1 VNASTS
7 AASRRAGPRALI
19 ALAAGGVFSLATS
32 VAGFSLA
39 ASAAGMLTL
48 AASSAGVL
56 TLAASAAGAMTIERV
71 VSPGGIEA
79 WLVRDHALPLIA
91 LEFAILGSADQD
103 PPDKPGVA
111 SMATSL
117 FDEGAGSFDATAFHD
132 RLERKAIELGFR
144 VGRDYFRGTLRMLKE
159 NRDEAF
165 DYLRLALTEPRFDAE
180 AVERMRA
187 QTVSRLQRETQSPN
201 ELASRSWWATAFPG
215 HPYGMPVNGT
225 LESVPHI
232 TVDDLKAYTRRTLA
246 RDHLTIAVV
255 GDIDAETTGL
265 LLDRTFGAL
274 PAKAELAPVASIVP
288 HGLGRRIVIPLD
300 VPQAVVNFGGPG
312 IGRDDPDFMAAYI
325 INHILGG
332 GSFSSRLYREVREKR
347 GLAYGVSDSLVWL
360 NHTAVLLGST
370 ATRADATG
378 QTIEI
383 IEHEIRRLAEEG
395 PTEEEFVKAKT
406 YLKGSFALGLDTS
419 NRVAG
424 TLVQL
429 QLDHLGIDYIERRSA
444 LIDAVTLADAKRVA
458 KRLLGGGMLVTVVGR
473 PEGVTSKEGG

>member
-1 VNASTS
+1 VNAPTS
-7 AASRRAGPRALI
+7 APIRCAGAPICRTGALVAGAMF
-19 ALAAGGVFSLATS
+19 ALAAF
-32 VAGFSLA
+32 
-39 ASAAGMLTL
+39 AGMLTM
-48 AASSAGVL
+48 ASPAE
-56 TLAASAAGAMTIERV
+56 AMTIEKV

-79 WLVRDHALPLIA
+79 WLVRDNALPLIA

-103 PPDKPGVA
+103 PADKPGVA
-111 SMATSL
+111 SLAASL

-144 VGRDYFRGTLRMLKE
+144 VGRDYFRGTLRMLKD

-187 QTVSRLQRETQSPN
+187 QTMSQLRRETVSPN
-201 ELASRSWWATAFPG
+201 DLASRNWWATAFPN
-215 HPYGMPVNGT
+215 HPYGRPVNGT

-232 TVDDLKAYTRRTLA
+232 TVDDLKSYTRHVLA
-246 RDHLTIAVV
+246 RDNLRIAVV
-255 GDIDAETTGL
+255 GDIDAETTGR
-265 LLDRTFGAL
+265 LLDRTFGGL
-274 PAKAELAPVASIVP
+274 PAKAELAPVAAVVP
-288 HGLGRRIVIPLD
+288 QGLGRRIVIPLD

-312 IGRDDPDFMAAYI
+312 IGRGDPDFMAAYI
-325 INHILGG
+325 VNHVLGG

-360 NHTAVLLGST
+360 NHGAMLIGST

-383 IEHEIRRLAEEG
+383 IEAEIRRMAEEG

-419 NRVAG
+419 NRIAG
-424 TLVQL
+424 QLVQM
-429 QLDHLGIDYIERRSA
+429 QIDNLGIDYIERRPA

-458 KRLLGGGMLVTVVGR
+458 KRLLDSGMLVTVVGR
-473 PEGVTSKEGG
+473 PEGVSSKEGG